1 MPSDGT
7 TPYPSRVPHEPF
19 TLGSYEVTPL
29 CDGWAPLPLI
39 DEIPRVDVDWKAERD
54 RFPWAFPEDDP
65 TSWAWHVHAFL
76 VRHPNGIAIVD
87 TGIGHFGRPPFEVTG
102 RIDDELR
109 AVGVAAE
116 DVSHV
121 VLTHLHADHSGAVCR
136 PDGAPRFPNA
146 RHHVHPDDWSFFE
159 AHRSPDDFTG
169 RFAMSTIEDVGLLDL
184 DGRDHQI
191 GRDLYLLHAP
201 GHTPGHRVVRIDD
214 GNDTL
219 VLTGDLLHT
228 TPQISHPRARSNH
241 DEDPDAAAKHR
252 ATTVEAALV
261 KGWALGVGHFGRPFG
276 RVAGTSHAPVWSSL

>member
-1 MPSDGT
+1 
-7 TPYPSRVPHEPF
+7 VPHEPF
-19 TLGSYEVTPL
+19 TLGSFEIVPL

-39 DEIPRVDVDWKAERD
+39 DEIPSVDVDWNAERD

-65 TSWAWHVHAFL
+65 TSWAWHVHAFV
-76 VRHPNGIAIVD
+76 VRYPDGIALVD

-109 AVGVAAE
+109 AVGVASE
-116 DVSHV
+116 DVSDV

-136 PDGAPRFPNA
+136 RDGVLRFPNA
-146 RHHVHPDDWSFFE
+146 RHHVHPEDWSFFE
-159 AHRSPDDFTG
+159 TQRSPDDFTG
-169 RFAMSTIEDVGLLDL
+169 RFAMSLVEDAGLLDL
-184 DGRDHQI
+184 AGGDHDVGR
-191 GRDLYLLHAP
+191 GLYLLHAP

-228 TPQISHPRARSNH
+228 TPQISHPQARSNH
-241 DEDPDAAAKHR
+241 DADPDAAARHR
-252 ATTVEAALV
+252 AAIVEAALV

-276 RVAGTSHAPVWSSL
+276 RVAGRSDAPAWSSA